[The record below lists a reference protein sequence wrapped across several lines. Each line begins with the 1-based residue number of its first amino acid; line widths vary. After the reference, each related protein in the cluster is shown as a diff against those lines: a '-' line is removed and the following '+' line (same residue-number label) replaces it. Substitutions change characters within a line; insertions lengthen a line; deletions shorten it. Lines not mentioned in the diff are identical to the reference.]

1 MNCLLNTTLA
11 TYHPLVVSLLSIIPF
26 CLSSLHIN
34 PEYIPK
40 MCPYLDPP
48 PSPTD
53 LFTQYLSLISDARV
67 HLPELV
73 QQSYY
78 LYYEF
83 YIAYPRM
90 ERDIVSLREAIERY
104 PGVVIG
110 FVRMMQIGQGKA
122 EWVEVVEREI
132 MILEYAMELGV

>member
-1 MNCLLNTTLA
+1 M
-11 TYHPLVVSLLSIIPF
+11 SLYS
-26 CLSSLHIN
+26 
-34 PEYIPK
+34 
-40 MCPYLDPP
+40 DPP

-53 LFTQYLSLISDARV
+53 LFSQYLSLISDARV

-90 ERDIVSLREAIERY
+90 ERDIHSLREAIERY

-122 EWVEVVEREI
+122 EWEEVVEREI
-132 MILEYAMELGV
+132 RILGYSMDSGV